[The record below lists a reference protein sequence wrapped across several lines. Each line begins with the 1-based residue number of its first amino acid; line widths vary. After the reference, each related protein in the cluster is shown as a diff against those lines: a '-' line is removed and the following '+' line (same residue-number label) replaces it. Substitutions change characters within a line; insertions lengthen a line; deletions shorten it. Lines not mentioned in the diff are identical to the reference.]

1 MNTVVRKEIPF
12 DHFSLN
18 SEASRLV
25 FAWLKSNMANKIC
38 VLQKKKKL
46 SRHLPNCTMSDL
58 FQDSSLAFFRRLT
71 ESEISE
77 QVSRQVVTGE
87 PNSLPGVSPFAL

>member
-1 MNTVVRKEIPF
+1 MNTVVRKEVPF

-38 VLQKKKKL
+38 VLQKKKKAVTPSAKLYYVRPFPGLL
-46 SRHLPNCTMSDL
+46 SS
-58 FQDSSLAFFRRLT
+58 FFRRLI

-77 QVSRQVVTGE
+77 QASRQVAKRE
-87 PNSLPGVSPFAL
+87 PNSLPGVSPCAL